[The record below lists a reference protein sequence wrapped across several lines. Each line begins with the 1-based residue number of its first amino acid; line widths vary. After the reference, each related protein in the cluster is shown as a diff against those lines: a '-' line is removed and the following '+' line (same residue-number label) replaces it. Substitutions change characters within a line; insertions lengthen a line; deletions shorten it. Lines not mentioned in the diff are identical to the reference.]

1 MKYVLAVNDPVVFL
15 VVIAALMAMQAI
27 SGATAII
34 MMPKA
39 FPAPVRTAGM
49 SISYAVGVALF
60 GGTAQIVF
68 TWIIGATGDKL
79 SWIFYI
85 VAMNVVSIIGTLILR
100 LPTEAAHE
108 RVSDAPILAAP
119 W

>member
-1 MKYVLAVNDPVVFL
+1 
-15 VVIAALMAMQAI
+15 
-27 SGATAII
+27 
-34 MMPKA
+34 
-39 FPAPVRTAGM
+39 M

-85 VAMNVVSIIGTLILR
+85 VLMNILSIIGTLILR
-100 LPTEAAHE
+100 LPAQAGKAKL
-108 RVSDAPILAAP
+108 VSDTRILATS
-119 W
+119 

>member
-1 MKYVLAVNDPVVFL
+1 
-15 VVIAALMAMQAI
+15 
-27 SGATAII
+27 
-34 MMPKA
+34 
-39 FPAPVRTAGM
+39 
-49 SISYAVGVALF
+49 
-60 GGTAQIVF
+60 
-68 TWIIGATGDKL
+68 L